1 MFLEDS
7 VRGDTSAYCRKL
19 KDTEF
24 LCDMAFLTD
33 ITSHLNH
40 LNAKLQGRDQTVCDL
55 YAHMTAFQSKL
66 DLFKNGFS
74 SHYLNLAHFPA
85 CEEMRKKIPEC
96 EKSLYKYKADIEKLQ
111 EQFKRRFQDFH
122 AMQPRIAL
130 FADPLAVAVNEQ
142 PSELQLE
149 LCELQSDP
157 FFQARRNERGISF
170 WRLLP
175 ESRFPLLRDFAL
187 SMISMFGS
195 TYICESSFSTMKHI
209 KSKERNRLTDDALF
223 HLMQTG
229 CTKIDIDI
237 QPII

>member
-1 MFLEDS
+1 MVIQVPTAGNS
-7 VRGDTSAYCRKL
+7 
-19 KDTEF
+19 DTEF

-122 AMQPRIAL
+122 
-130 FADPLAVAVNEQ
+130 
-142 PSELQLE
+142 
-149 LCELQSDP
+149 
-157 FFQARRNERGISF
+157 G
-170 WRLLP
+170 
-175 ESRFPLLRDFAL
+175 
-187 SMISMFGS
+187 
-195 TYICESSFSTMKHI
+195 
-209 KSKERNRLTDDALF
+209 
-223 HLMQTG
+223 
-229 CTKIDIDI
+229 
-237 QPII
+237 